1 MRRTDLV
8 RLYPSRWR
16 RRYEAEFCALL
27 EEERWSARLVL
38 DVAVGALAAR
48 LDPYPAPTLEDRAM
62 TARRAETAAAFV
74 AALLV
79 LPALFLLLASAAV
92 RLMQPTQYQPAHTAD
107 AIFSWFV
114 ALHAGGAILVAG
126 PIVALALGIAA
137 VWRRLAADADVRA
150 DVSLFFQVTGRL
162 MRRPALVAGSFATL
176 GSLAVLVFVLDH
188 AIAG

>member
-16 RRYEAEFCALL
+16 RRYEEEFCALL
-27 EEERWSARLVL
+27 EEERCSARLFF

-62 TARRAETAAAFV
+62 TARRTETAAAFL

-79 LPALFLLLASAAV
+79 LPALLLLASAAV
-92 RLMQPTQYQPAHTAD
+92 RLMQPTQYQPAHAAD
-107 AIFSWFV
+107 AIFTWFT

-126 PIVALALGIAA
+126 PVLALLLGLLA
-137 VWRRLAADADVRA
+137 VWRRLSADADLRA
-150 DVSLFFQVTGRL
+150 DVGLFLAVTGRL
-162 MRRPALVAGSFATL
+162 LRRPVIVAGSVATL
-176 GSLAVLVFVLDH
+176 GSLAVLLFVLDH
-188 AIAG
+188 AVAG